1 MLIHISFL
9 RSKFFHSALDVFIYW
24 CIKSSKHFQSCIY
37 ICVQLFAKIL
47 SPSYISEYKYIEYI
61 VGRVPL
67 EHLLPS
73 QCNVSKHVIYSIYW
87 ARISSYG
94 YMLMNFCT
102 QGRFLKWKPS
112 HNALHICIYWC
123 ISRALN
129 FCKQLYITY
138 NIYWMPRC
146 SNACKPLA
154 RAKYSHSLVHFYLLL
169 ANCLCASLLLMSLS
183 SYLACYFYDTVA
195 LTVAN
200 TLKCIFL

>member
-1 MLIHISFL
+1 
-9 RSKFFHSALDVFIYW
+9 
-24 CIKSSKHFQSCIY
+24 
-37 ICVQLFAKIL
+37 
-47 SPSYISEYKYIEYI
+47 
-61 VGRVPL
+61 
-67 EHLLPS
+67 
-73 QCNVSKHVIYSIYW
+73 
-87 ARISSYG
+87 
-94 YMLMNFCT
+94 MNFCT

-112 HNALHICIYWC
+112 HNELHICIYWC

-154 RAKYSHSLVHFYLLL
+154 RTKYSHSLVHFYLLL

-195 LTVAN
+195 LRVAN
-200 TLKCIFL
+200 TLKCIFCSRSTKNHEKHEHIEHIIGYIMFRHRKLVVVIDITLLDAWWPPFFFW